1 MPQTQYNLHLK
12 GFVGSADF
20 DPNYVDYI
28 LAKSA
33 ILYLFFNTYEIIFY
47 AYSLKRNT
55 PTCCQSA
62 CFGGVREIRT
72 PEPLLT
78 VTRFPGIVKNLQI
91 LMAESD
97 ANADFELNKVFA
109 YRLYC
114 NFFIAYFTPFVRL
127 H

>member
-1 MPQTQYNLHLK
+1 MLLVSVFHCGAT
-12 GFVGSADF
+12 
-20 DPNYVDYI
+20 
-28 LAKSA
+28 
-33 ILYLFFNTYEIIFY
+33 
-47 AYSLKRNT
+47 
-55 PTCCQSA
+55 
-62 CFGGVREIRT
+62 EIRT
-72 PEPLLT
+72 RDTLLGY
-78 VTRFPGIVKNLQI
+78 TRFPGIVKNLQI